1 LNKIVNYMI
10 IMNII
15 SSFYKE
21 TFKGMLYTEL
31 KRSYFISMVQ
41 AIISSFVE
49 KYNFVLNCH

>member
-1 LNKIVNYMI
+1 MI